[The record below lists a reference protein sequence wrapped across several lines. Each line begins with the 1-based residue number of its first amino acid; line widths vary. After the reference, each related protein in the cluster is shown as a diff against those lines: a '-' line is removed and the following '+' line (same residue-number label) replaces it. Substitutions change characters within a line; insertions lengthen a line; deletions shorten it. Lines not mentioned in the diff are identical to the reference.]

1 MTRQGMA
8 ITIDGPA
15 ASGKSSTAQMV
26 AERIGFLHID
36 SGSLYRAAT
45 AAALRAM
52 PDTAD
57 WREDLVLRAAGGVS
71 LAAARTS
78 FYPVIGGRSVE
89 GEIRGESVTGNVS
102 AVAKMPAMREWVNDA
117 VRAAATGRNIVA
129 DGRDMGTVVFPNA
142 GLKIFLVADAAERA
156 RRRLRQRGEELE
168 AQAVADETQRI
179 AGRDARDA
187 AQTLPAKD
195 AVVMDTTALTQA
207 EQLEKIVTLARERY
221 QLT

>member
-1 MTRQGMA
+1 MA

-45 AAALRAM
+45 AAAMRAM
-52 PDTAD
+52 PDTSD
-57 WREDLVLRAAGGVS
+57 WREDLVLRAASGVS

-89 GEIRGESVTGNVS
+89 EEIRGESVTGNVS
-102 AVAKMPAMREWVNDA
+102 AVAKMPAIREWVNDA
-117 VRAAATGRNIVA
+117 VGAAAAGRNIVA

-142 GLKIFLVADAAERA
+142 GLKIFLIADAAERA

-168 AQAVADETQRI
+168 AQAVADETERI

-207 EQLEKIVTLARERY
+207 EQLEKIVTLARERL
-221 QLT
+221 QVG